1 MAAWG
6 MQRHRE
12 NRYRSV
18 KRTRELRTSAAYE
31 TPHHP
36 QRSSEVRG
44 AAYQTPHPALPTR
57 EIPRP

>member
-1 MAAWG
+1 MAASV

-31 TPHHP
+31 TP
-36 QRSSEVRG
+36 
-44 AAYQTPHPALPTR
+44 TPALPTW